1 MCLSAVCGIV
11 GCQRALVL
19 HMSLKVYTSVMFRI
33 GEFSKLGQVSTRML
47 RHYDQLGLLKP
58 SDTDQ
63 FTSYRY
69 YTVDQLAR
77 LNRIIALK
85 GLGFSLEQIAQ
96 LLDKEDNLSA
106 EKLRGM
112 LTMRRAEIEREL
124 LDKHIQLTEVESRL
138 RQIEQEGQ
146 PSPYEIVVKP
156 LPSQSV
162 ASIRQIV
169 PTIGEMGFYCKK
181 MYTELYAAL
190 KRAGITPLPPEI
202 TLYHN
207 DEYQE
212 TDLNVE
218 TAVAIQSKYIRQPP
232 NTESLNFLEIPAA
245 HLAAALIYEGPFDE
259 MTPAILALL
268 TYVGTHGHVVIGALR
283 ELHLSGPAHDDEDNA
298 QTMPVIELQIPILKA
313 G

>member
-1 MCLSAVCGIV
+1 
-11 GCQRALVL
+11 
-19 HMSLKVYTSVMFRI
+19 MFKI

-47 RHYDQLGLLKP
+47 RHYDQLDLLKP
-58 SDTDQ
+58 SQTDQ

-69 YTVDQLAR
+69 YAIDQLAR

-85 GLGFSLEQIAQ
+85 ELGFSLEQIAQ
-96 LLDKEDNLSA
+96 LLDKEGELSA

-112 LTMRRAEIEREL
+112 LTMRRAEIEREI
-124 LDKHIQLTEVESRL
+124 LDKHVQLTEVESRL

-146 PSPYEIVVKP
+146 PSPYEIVVKS
-156 LPSQSV
+156 LPSQSI

-169 PTIGEMGFYCKK
+169 PTIGEMSFYCEK
-181 MYTELYAAL
+181 MYAELYAAL
-190 KRAGITPLPPEI
+190 KRVGITPLQPEI

-218 TAVAIQSKYIRQPP
+218 TAVAIQSKYIRQTPI
-232 NTESLNFLEIPAA
+232 TDSLNFLELPAA
-245 HLAAALIYEGPFDE
+245 NLAAALIYEGPFNE

-268 TYVGTHGHVVIGALR
+268 TYIGTHGHIATGALR
-283 ELHLSGPAHDDEDNA
+283 ELHLSGPAHDDGGNVH
-298 QTMPVIELQIPILKA
+298 TIPVIELQIPILKA